1 MKPKD
6 SLNLKCDPMSSEGP
20 DQAPEKHRQTLG
32 EWISLARK
40 KLKKIPDEPISSIHA
55 LIAFVLDRSVHFGLS
70 HPEFLLSDEEKQCL
84 NDLLFLLL
92 AGNPLAYLIGKQ
104 EFYGMD
110 FKVTPDVLIPRPE
123 TESLVQLAIDWLQAH
138 PGPKSALDIGTG
150 SGCIPVSICKNVP
163 DVKFIALDKS
173 FNALQVAKT
182 NIHKHHLLYRVDLA
196 QMDLTAAISKRFNCI
211 CANLP
216 YIPEDRLPELAV
228 SRYEPHLAL
237 NGGKEGLELI
247 KRLIR
252 CLDDLILPGGVIL
265 LEIDYSQSEVVSSL
279 AIQTISE
286 SLITILKDLAGLPR
300 IVKIE
305 KLS

>member
-6 SLNLKCDPMSSEGP
+6 SLNLKSKADTIGSWLNS
-20 DQAPEKHRQTLG
+20 
-32 EWISLARK
+32 ARA
-40 KLKKIPDEPISSIHA
+40 KLKTKPDEPASSLHA
-55 LIAFVLDRSVHFGLS
+55 LISYVLDKPSYIGIS
-70 HPEFLLSDEEKQCL
+70 HPEYPLTEQHRNQLDTLLVR
-84 NDLLFLLL
+84 LLD
-92 AGNPLAYLIGKQ
+92 GVPLPYLTGRQ
-104 EFYGMD
+104 EFFGIE
-110 FKVTPDVLIPRPE
+110 FHVTPDVLIPRPE

-247 KRLIR
+247 KKLIR
-252 CLDDLILPGGVIL
+252 SLDDLILPGGVIL

-279 AIQTISE
+279 VIQTISE
-286 SLITILKDLAGLPR
+286 SLITIIKDLAGLPR

-305 KLS
+305 KLC